1 MKIAC
6 NSVGLRIKLVGLF
19 LICFALTCSIGISIL
34 VNGLASNFAALENIQ
49 AQRLNDQLVRN
60 FRSELEHLNEIN
72 TDWSNWGGM
81 YDFAQTLSPKF
92 KNAELGTG
100 AIASAKLNFYA
111 IFDSAGRSTVLGT
124 LDPTDQDSIRSIHQ
138 TLDVVQRKLQGY
150 GLAKACTIHGADGK
164 MFFICWQQIHRSD
177 GSGDSHGTL
186 LLGRLIDEHVLQRI
200 RNQSALDF
208 QIESA
213 ISSKAVLRNPDT
225 ARGSV
230 STDSL
235 VIGGPKHLLTG
246 RILDAF
252 GQPALTFHL
261 QLPADIER
269 SGRQITWRVVMVILM
284 GASLSGLGLF
294 LGVHYFL
301 VRRLQMMERQL
312 RAAEAV
318 GGWPEQIA
326 APGGGDEI
334 ATLGESINRML
345 AVLRHQGQ
353 ALERLSLTDP
363 LTQLSNRRGFD
374 GALTTGMRLIERTSA
389 PLSLLV
395 IDVDH
400 FKSYNDLHGHPAGD
414 QVLVAMGRILRQ
426 AASRPTDLAA
436 RIGGEEFAILLP
448 NTTLEGAGHVAARIH
463 EALAAYAIPHPG
475 SSPSYNVSVSIGI
488 AQANLGESKGEFVAR
503 ADKAVYAAKS
513 AGRDRT
519 CAYEK
524 PQPA

>member
-1 MKIAC
+1 
-6 NSVGLRIKLVGLF
+6 
-19 LICFALTCSIGISIL
+19 
-34 VNGLASNFAALENIQ
+34 
-49 AQRLNDQLVRN
+49 
-60 FRSELEHLNEIN
+60 
-72 TDWSNWGGM
+72 
-81 YDFAQTLSPKF
+81 
-92 KNAELGTG
+92 
-100 AIASAKLNFYA
+100 
-111 IFDSAGRSTVLGT
+111 
-124 LDPTDQDSIRSIHQ
+124 
-138 TLDVVQRKLQGY
+138 
-150 GLAKACTIHGADGK
+150 
-164 MFFICWQQIHRSD
+164 
-177 GSGDSHGTL
+177 
-186 LLGRLIDEHVLQRI
+186 
-200 RNQSALDF
+200 
-208 QIESA
+208 
-213 ISSKAVLRNPDT
+213 
-225 ARGSV
+225 
-230 STDSL
+230 
-235 VIGGPKHLLTG
+235 
-246 RILDAF
+246 
-252 GQPALTFHL
+252 
-261 QLPADIER
+261 
-269 SGRQITWRVVMVILM
+269 
-284 GASLSGLGLF
+284 
-294 LGVHYFL
+294 
-301 VRRLQMMERQL
+301 MMERQL
-312 RAAEAV
+312 RAAEA
-318 GGWPEQIA
+318 A
-326 APGGGDEI
+326 GGGPSKLRRQAGE
-334 ATLGESINRML
+334 TRLQHCESINRML